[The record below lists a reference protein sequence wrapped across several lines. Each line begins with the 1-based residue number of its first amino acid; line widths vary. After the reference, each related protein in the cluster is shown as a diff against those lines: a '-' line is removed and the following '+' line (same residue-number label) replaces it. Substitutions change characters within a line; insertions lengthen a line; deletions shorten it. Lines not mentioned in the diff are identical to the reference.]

1 MAELLVDGWAH
12 PQATRAASV
21 RDRAMQRVF
30 RVDVGVV
37 GGVMTTKLGAA
48 MFAHQ

>member
-12 PQATRAASV
+12 PQATRVASV
-21 RDRAMQRVF
+21 REMQRVF

-37 GGVMTTKLGAA
+37 GGVMKTKLGAT